1 MSRPFD
7 VRLYLVTDAS
17 LLKGRDLAD
26 TVEASVRGGVTLVQ
40 LREKALDTK
49 SFMAEARL
57 LKRRLAPYGV
67 PLIINDRVDVAMAA
81 GADGIHLGQSDMP
94 PADARRLLGPDA
106 IIGLSL
112 ETVEDAGQ
120 LQEIPVDYVAASPVF
135 STPTKTDTA
144 LPLGLEG
151 VRAIRR
157 ATSLPLVAIGGIHA
171 GNLRDVLAAGADGA
185 AVVSAIL
192 GAEHPETAA
201 RALRGF
207 F

>member
-1 MSRPFD
+1 MSRAFD

-17 LLKGRDLAD
+17 LLNGRDLAD

-49 SFMAEARL
+49 SFIEEARL

-112 ETVEDAGQ
+112 ETVEDAGH
-120 LQEIPVDYVAASPVF
+120 LRGIPVDYVAASPVF
-135 STPTKTDTA
+135 STPTKTDTS

-157 ATSLPLVAIGGIHA
+157 MTSLPLVAIGGIHA

-192 GAEHPETAA
+192 GAEHPEAAA
-201 RALRGF
+201 RTLRGF